1 MRIIFLGTPEFAVPT
16 LERLITWPKGEVVA
30 VVCQP
35 DRPSGRGRNVF
46 PPPVK
51 LVAQAHGITVLQ
63 PEKLSKS
70 PETVEAMRAKRPD
83 VLVMVA
89 FGQILK
95 EPVLAMAQ
103 YGTVNIHGS
112 LLPAYRGP
120 APINWAIINGE
131 AETGITT
138 MFSDKGVDTG
148 KMLLKQAV
156 PIDSDMDSEQLSATL
171 SLVGADLLVATLE
184 GLLTGSIQA
193 ETQDESKATYAPLL
207 KKELGLIDWSKPAQ
221 SIHNLVRGLYGWPGT
236 HSHFQG
242 GSLKISRTKVAKLDL
257 SPAAQP
263 GEVVSVGERLLVACG
278 ESTDTVLE
286 LLEVQ
291 PPNKARMPARDWA
304 NGVRLSVGT
313 TFGA

>member
-35 DRPSGRGRNVF
+35 DRPSGRGRNVYA
-46 PPPVK
+46 PPVK
-51 LVAQAHGITVLQ
+51 LVAQAKGIPVLQ

-70 PETVEAMRAKRPD
+70 PATVEAMRALRPD

-95 EPVLAMAQ
+95 EPVLAMAK
-103 YGTVNIHGS
+103 YGTVNVHGS

-131 AETGITT
+131 SATGITT

-148 KMLLKQAV
+148 KMLLKQTV
-156 PIDSDMDSEQLSATL
+156 PIGADMDSEQLSATL
-171 SLVGADLLVATLE
+171 SQVGADLLILTLE
-184 GLLTGSIQA
+184 GILDGSIQA

-221 SIHNLVRGLYGWPGT
+221 SIHNLVRGLHGWPGT
-236 HSHFQG
+236 HTLFQG
-242 GSLKISRTKVAKLDL
+242 CPLKIIRTSVAKLEL
-257 SPAAQP
+257 TPATRPA
-263 GEVVSVGERLLVACG
+263 EVVSTGERLLVACG
-278 ESTDTVLE
+278 GNTDTVLE

-291 PPNKARMPARDWA
+291 PPNKARIAARDWA
-304 NGVRLSVGT
+304 NGVRLTAGA
-313 TFGA
+313 TFGT